1 MNDAEKL
8 KQLENEVNKL
18 SDKFSNLIDD
28 FDKHLSLEAYSSPEG
43 QALLWKYFR
52 TVDFFRSALG
62 RMLRIELDRITTPRE
77 EDA

>member
-28 FDKHLSLEAYSSPEG
+28 FDKHLSLEAFSSPEG
-43 QALLWKYFR
+43 QALLWEYFR